1 MVLKLK
7 HKLGVGD
14 LILLERRRGCRGI
27 PKLIVLL
34 VLSLPFFLIMS
45 CFTPNN
51 KKYFD
56 LRDSFGS
63 CKRVS
68 SPNK

>member
-7 HKLGVGD
+7 YELGVGD
-14 LILLERRRGCRGI
+14 LTLLERRRGCGSI
-27 PKLIVLL
+27 PKLVVLL
-34 VLSLPFFLIMS
+34 VISLLFFLIMS

-51 KKYFD
+51 KKYFH
-56 LRDSFGS
+56 LHDSFGS